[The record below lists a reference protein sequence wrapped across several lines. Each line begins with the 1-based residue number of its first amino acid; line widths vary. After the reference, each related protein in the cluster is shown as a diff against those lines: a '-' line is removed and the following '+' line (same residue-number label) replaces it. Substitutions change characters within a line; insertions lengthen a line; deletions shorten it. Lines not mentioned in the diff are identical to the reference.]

1 LDAPVAAAAFILAG
15 RFTRVSW
22 VLAGTGV
29 RLGAAWLTTRP
40 RGRRHLLAGR
50 INDIAYRQVLKLGAT
65 FIKFGQLLSTRV
77 DVLPPEM
84 CAALSKLHDDVPAIR
99 PRTARRLASQRLGM
113 PLESVF
119 ASFDDVPVAS
129 GSIACVYRAT
139 LHDGSVVAIKIKRP
153 GVDRVLGADLTLM
166 RGVARLMS
174 KLPAF
179 RSLPVREMIA
189 QLGGAIAVQLDMTNE
204 AATLVALTENLAVLE
219 GVRVPHM
226 RGDVTGPAHTR
237 AGILAMEFIPDLVRL
252 NPNDFEP
259 EARDLVVSRC
269 LDAVFKM
276 LFQDGFLHNDLHP
289 GNLYFRPD
297 GSIIIV
303 DAGFVT
309 RLTGNAKWQFAN
321 FFYAMA
327 TGNGPKA
334 GDVIM
339 STCDVP
345 DNFDEAGF
353 RRELTELI
361 TANSG
366 ANSREFNLL
375 TFATVLFNLQNKYS
389 LYSDPEFVFPI
400 LSLLVMEG
408 AIKEFAPN
416 TDFQSK
422 AIPYVLLSMANDD
435 PRAQAA

>member
-1 LDAPVAAAAFILAG
+1 LDVPVAAAVFILAG
-15 RFTRVSW
+15 RAARVGW
-22 VLAGTGV
+22 VVAGTGA
-29 RLGAAWLTTRP
+29 RLGAAWLASRP
-40 RGRRHLLAGR
+40 RGRRERFATRL
-50 INDIAYRQVLKLGAT
+50 NDIAYRQVLKLGAT

-77 DVLPPEM
+77 DVLPPAM
-84 CAALSKLHDDVPAIR
+84 CAALSKLHDDVPAIK
-99 PRTARRLASQRLGM
+99 PGTARRLAAKRLGA
-113 PLESVF
+113 PLETVF
-119 ASFDDVPVAS
+119 AAFDDVPVAS
-129 GSIACVYRAT
+129 GSIACVYKAT

-166 RGVARLMS
+166 RGVAKIMS

-179 RSLPVREMIA
+179 RSLPVREMIG
-189 QLGGAIAVQLDMTNE
+189 QLGGAIAVQLDFTNE
-204 AATLVALTENLAVLE
+204 AATLVALTENLAELD

-226 RGDVTGPAHTR
+226 RGDVTGPEHTR

-252 NPNDFEP
+252 DPNHFAP

-269 LDAVFKM
+269 LNAVFKM

-327 TGNGPKA
+327 TGNAVKA

-339 STCDVP
+339 STCAVP
-345 DNFDEAGF
+345 ENFDEAGF
-353 RRELTELI
+353 RRDLGDLI
-361 TANSG
+361 RANSG
-366 ANSREFNLL
+366 ARSAEFNLL
-375 TFATVLFNLQNKYS
+375 AFSTVLFNLQNSYQ

-408 AIKEFAPN
+408 AIKDFAPN

-422 AIPYVLLSMANDD
+422 AIPYVLLGMANE
-435 PRAQAA
+435 PQADAA